1 MPAMY
6 DSEFKNPLIRWIDTR
21 LPIFTLIQREFGAFP
36 VPKNFNYLWTFGAQA
51 SFIMAVMILTG
62 VLLATRYIPTSS
74 EAFGSVQ
81 HIMRDVNYGWLVRY
95 IHQVGSS
102 MFFIVTYIHTF
113 RGIYY
118 GSYKKPRELLWIL
131 GVAALLVM
139 MATAFVGYVL
149 PWGQMSYWGATV
161 ITNMFAA
168 IPVVGDALVT
178 WVWGGF
184 GVDSAT
190 LTRFYS
196 FHYLLPFV
204 LVGVVLL
211 HVAAIH
217 ICGSNNPLGIEVKS
231 PEDTVPLHPYFTVK
245 DSFGLFVFLGLFAAF
260 VFFAPDFFSDP
271 NNFTPANPLLTPTD
285 IQPEWYFL
293 PFYAILRAV
302 PYKLGGV
309 ILMFGSMALLFV
321 LPWLDTSPV
330 RSARFRPIYRPLF
343 FVWLLAIVLL
353 GVVAA
358 HRPEGVWVILGRVGT
373 IYYFLHLLLIMPI
386 LGKLERPL
394 PLPPSISRPAI
405 GGGMLP
411 GQAPAQR
418 SE

>member
-1 MPAMY
+1 MNHS
-6 DSEFKNPLIRWIDTR
+6 DFKNPLVRWIDAR
-21 LPIFTLIQREFGAFP
+21 LPIFALIQREFGAFQ

-51 SFIMAVMILTG
+51 SLMMVVMILIG
-62 VLLATRYIPTSS
+62 ALLATRYIPTSS

-102 MFFIVTYIHTF
+102 MFFITAYIHTF

-131 GVAALLVM
+131 GVVALLVM

-161 ITNMFAA
+161 ITSMFAA
-168 IPVVGDALVT
+168 IPVVGDAVVT
-178 WVWGGF
+178 WIWGGF

-196 FHYLLPFV
+196 FHYLLLFV
-204 LVGVVLL
+204 LVAVVLL
-211 HVAAIH
+211 HIAAIH
-217 ICGSNNPLGIEVKS
+217 VCGSNNPLGIDVKT
-231 PEDTVPLHPYFTVK
+231 PEDTVPFHPYYTVK
-245 DSFGLFVFLGLFAAF
+245 DSFGLFVFLGVFAAF
-260 VFFAPDFFSDP
+260 VFYAPDFFSDP
-271 NNFTPANPLLTPTD
+271 NNFIPANPLLTPAD

-302 PYKLGGV
+302 PYRLGGI
-309 ILMFGSMALLFV
+309 ILMFGSMAVLFV

-343 FVWLLAIVLL
+343 FLWLLAIVLL
-353 GVVAA
+353 GVVGA
-358 HRPEGVWVILGRVGT
+358 HRPEGVWVIIGRVAT

-386 LGKLERPL
+386 LGKFERTL
-394 PLPPSISRPAI
+394 PLPASVGARVI
-405 GGGMLP
+405 GS

-418 SE
+418 SK